1 MPKFITLREVVD
13 LIPDGGTIM
22 FGGFLGCGA
31 AHKIIDALSQSGKS
45 GFTMIANDASLPN
58 GPDGGAYYAT
68 AKLVHNRQIKRLI
81 VSHVGTNP
89 EVAQQVNE
97 GSLMLD
103 LVPQG
108 SLAEM
113 IRAGGGGLG
122 GVITPTG
129 VGTIVEEN
137 DRITY
142 GAQEFSGRR
151 YLVMKP
157 LRADVAVISGHR
169 IDKAGNIWYKGTTRN
184 FNAIMATAADLVI
197 AEADHLVEVGAIP
210 PEDIVTPG
218 VFVDYVVDGGDS
230 EWTKV

>member
-1 MPKFITLREVVD
+1 
-13 LIPDGGTIM
+13 M
-22 FGGFLGCGA
+22 FGGFLGCGS
-31 AHKIIDALSQSGKS
+31 AHKFIDALSKSGK
-45 GFTMIANDASLPN
+45 GNFTMIANDASLPN

-89 EVAQQVNE
+89 EVAQQLAE
-97 GSLMLD
+97 GALKLD

-113 IRAGGGGLG
+113 IRAGGAGLG

-137 DRITY
+137 KDIVY
-142 GAQEFSGRR
+142 GTEEYGGRK

-157 LRADVAVISGHR
+157 LRADFAVISGYK
-169 IDKAGNIWYKGTTRN
+169 IDKAGNIWYKGTARN
-184 FNAIMATAADLVI
+184 FNPVMATAAAVVI
-197 AEADHLVEVGAIP
+197 AEADHVVDVGSIAP
-210 PEDIVTPG
+210 QDVVTAG
-218 VFVDYVVDGGDS
+218 ALIDYVVDGG
-230 EWTKV
+230 KA

>member
-1 MPKFITLREVVD
+1 MPKFITLQEAVE
-13 LIPDGGTIM
+13 LIPDGATIM

-31 AHKIIDALSQSGKS
+31 AHKIIDALSGSGKG
-45 GFTMIANDASLPN
+45 GFTMIANDAALPN

-97 GSLMLD
+97 GFLKLD

-137 DRITY
+137 REIVY
-142 GAQEFSGRR
+142 GTEEFGGRK

-157 LRADVAVISGHR
+157 LRADAAIISGHR
-169 IDKAGNIWYKGTTRN
+169 IDRAGNIWYKGTARN
-184 FNAIMATAADLVI
+184 FNPLMATAADLVI
-197 AEADHLVEVGAIP
+197 AEADHVVERGEIP
-210 PEDIVTPG
+210 PEDIVTSG
-218 VFVDYVVDGGDS
+218 ALIDYVVDGG
-230 EWTKV
+230 KA